1 MCCDNSN
8 TPGNSNGFNWNANT
22 GTTGFSTNGLCA
34 NATTTSQIEL
44 TCYYGVPISVAYH
57 QSFSVVQAKQ
67 IRYAFPKLFG
77 YELLHSALLD
87 LQRMR
92 RVSDYTMH
100 KSLAQYVDKW
110 ALRYLAGSN
119 YWSPIDISLMQDIIY
134 NSSYPNP
141 EATADFEPIGCSGD
155 ACLEHLFINSYDFNW
170 LLDLRLYRTQLVNNG
185 SLPADPSFSDIRA
198 DDWSYNHQTAS
209 VINGD
214 RLRQLVKMRLTQV
227 QLQDHGFAGQVE
239 YVKTGEDLHMVSM
252 QQGLNSECGSGAYSG
267 IYYRAK
273 QNLTHVYNAST
284 NVSDLEAATAAVGTP
299 SAVELVTRNNYAMN
313 ILDENLFGIDDSPNT
328 CASDIGGTS
337 FEADPFGWHT
347 VDNVA
352 DMKTKCQQYCINY
365 GASKPRW
372 VVNVTESYATNVHN
386 NTQHAQGLISEN
398 ANSPCAWQQWGYD

>member
-1 MCCDNSN
+1 
-8 TPGNSNGFNWNANT
+8 
-22 GTTGFSTNGLCA
+22 
-34 NATTTSQIEL
+34 
-44 TCYYGVPISVAYH
+44 
-57 QSFSVVQAKQ
+57 VQAKQ

-119 YWSPIDISLMQDIIY
+119 YWSPIDVSLMQDIIY
-134 NSSYPNP
+134 NSSYPDP
-141 EATADFEPIGCSGD
+141 GATDDFEPTSCSGA

-185 SLPADPSFSDIRA
+185 SLPADASFSDIRA
-198 DDWSYNHQTAS
+198 DDWSYSHQTAS

-214 RLRQLVKMRLTQV
+214 RLRQLGKMRLTQV
-227 QLQDHGFAGQVE
+227 QLQDHGFSGQVE

-252 QQGLNSECGSGAYSG
+252 EQGLNSECGSGAYGG

-284 NVSDLEAATAAVGTP
+284 NISDLEAAAAAVSTP
-299 SAVELVTRNNYAMN
+299 TAVELTTRNEYAMN
-313 ILDENLFGIDDSPNT
+313 ILDDNLFGIDDSPNT

-347 VDNVA
+347 VDNVG
-352 DMKTKCQQYCINY
+352 DMKAKCQQYCINY

-372 VVNVTESYATNVHN
+372 VVNVTESYATNYHN
-386 NTQHAQGLISEN
+386 MTQHAQGLISEN